1 MLYQINKI
9 FSLSKY
15 ANDMCLTRPRGSLW
29 FETDN
34 RQNVDIPKYSV
45 WQGHPP
51 GGNICSFVLTTFPAT
66 HGQKMKCKLKV
77 ANWNCFLFWP
87 ILLSDT
93 YINLSKNNIPNVGH
107 FKHCD
112 FREVRN
118 CEWFQARFLR
128 RTVPKHFLR
137 RTVPKHSLRRTVP
150 KHFLRRTVPK
160 QFFRRTV
167 PKHVQLAFSPWLR
180 CLIDQGFFRG
190 TF

>member
-1 MLYQINKI
+1 MEGAVIMLYQINKI

-137 RTVPKHSLRRTVP
+137 RTVPKH
-150 KHFLRRTVPK
+150 
-160 QFFRRTV
+160 
-167 PKHVQLAFSPWLR
+167 VQLAFSTFLF
-180 CLIDQGFFRG
+180 LIPSDDK
-190 TF
+190 TL